1 MGKIGKNIAIA
12 TLLLVTACHAGRNF
26 GTLPSSD
33 DADTL
38 LAEKIRAIK
47 EAFER
52 QDAVQSLNLS
62 RELRNFGKTE
72 GGVKKPASTDWS
84 IWRKA
89 TT

>member
-26 GTLPSSD
+26 GTLSSSD